1 MIDTNFKI
9 TPDIGVLN
17 AFRNFNYQPWYAI
30 SEYIDNGLQSFLTKN
45 GKFGET
51 RNICIINIEYD
62 YKRNYLSVEDNAFG
76 ISESEHARAFTAGI
90 PPTERGGLSEFG
102 MGMKSASF
110 WFCPTWKVTTQPID
124 SDFEYQYK
132 IDVNEVIKNNGLI
145 SSLIENNFD
154 KKGFTK
160 IELFNSFRRL
170 APSTQVKIKKH
181 LSSIYRC
188 FLKQNQLQI
197 IFNGENL
204 KFNNPEILE
213 APIAYSNEEPEK
225 TYKWEKAISF
235 FTSSGAKVEGFVA
248 LRKNGSF
255 AQGGLSLFRRNR
267 LIMGS
272 DEEKYKPKSIFGA
285 SNSFQTLRVFGELH
299 LEGYQVTFSK
309 DKFDFRDNE
318 EEEFL
323 EKLKEEINSS
333 PLRILK
339 QAETY
344 REKKVN
350 QQSIKDFTEQT
361 NKIFDNQQLT
371 QKIDELNKAVA
382 KEISSKSGLEKLL
395 GNINSKRDKFDG
407 IDISRGF
414 SNLSKKGN
422 THTILIS
429 GTTFNI
435 DYNLRPIDNLELY
448 KIEFKDESSKRP
460 DAKEV
465 NLNIGIRE
473 DHPLIVQFCNG
484 NKDAL
489 NVITL
494 IIISQTITEIILRSN
509 GQRYIGLYKKCFN
522 EILEQ
527 IEGNIKDL

>member
-51 RNICIINIEYD
+51 RKKCIVNIQYD
-62 YKRNYLSVEDNAFG
+62 YQRNYLRVEDNAFG

-90 PPTERGGLSEFG
+90 PPSERGGLSEFG

-124 SDFEYQYK
+124 SNFEYQYK

-145 SSLIENNFD
+145 TSLVETHLD

-160 IELFNSFRRL
+160 IELFNTFRRL

-181 LSSIYRC
+181 LASIYRC
-188 FLKQNQLQI
+188 FLKKNQLQI
-197 IFNGENL
+197 FFNNENL
-204 KFNNPEILE
+204 EFNNPEILE
-213 APIAYSNEEPEK
+213 APVAYSDEEPEK
-225 TYKWEKAISF
+225 TLKWEKTISF
-235 FTSSGAKVEGFVA
+235 STRSGGKVEGFVA

-272 DEEKYKPKSIFGA
+272 DEEKYKPRSIFGA

-339 QAETY
+339 QAEAY
-344 REKKVN
+344 REKKATKKE
-350 QQSIKDFTEQT
+350 IKHAEEQI
-361 NKIFDNQQLT
+361 KKVFENQQLT
-371 QKIDELNKAVA
+371 KKINELNNVVS
-382 KEISSKSGLEKLL
+382 KEISSQNGLEKFL
-395 GNINSKRDKFDG
+395 GNINSKINKFE
-407 IDISRGF
+407 DIEISKLN
-414 SNLSKKGN
+414 SNLLKKGN
-422 THTILIS
+422 THSIVIS
-429 GTTFNI
+429 GTTYNI
-435 DYNLRPIDNLELY
+435 EYNLSPVDNTELY
-448 KIEFKDESSKRP
+448 KIEFRDESSKRP

-465 NLNIGIRE
+465 NLCIGIRE

-489 NVITL
+489 NVIILMT
-494 IIISQTITEIILRSN
+494 ISQTITEIILRSN
-509 GQRYIGLYKKCFN
+509 GQRYVGLYKKCFN

-527 IEGNIKDL
+527 IEKNIKDF